1 MPRVSAVVNLGPGS
15 AGCNPSVTV
24 AVTEGP
30 LAPDGSALGSPD
42 AGLRSHCNLG
52 IKSAISNRASA
63 RRAGSVVRKGE
74 SMRSCTAVA
83 LGLMSLGL
91 CFGCDGDAPAE
102 GHHGVDTTTP
112 DATGHEGP
120 TGEVVDHDGMDHDA
134 MADDMMEH
142 DMAANDAMD
151 HDGMMVVPAVIE
163 VPASEGPFEAGK
175 VTDLDPAD
183 HVVEVELEAR
193 EADIELVAGQ
203 PATRMWTYNGQLPGP
218 RIEAHSG
225 DTVRVRFTNSL
236 PEATT
241 IHWHGIR
248 VPAAMDGV
256 AAMQTPVQPGA
267 TFTYEF
273 VVPDAGIF
281 WYHPHVRSD
290 EQVERGLYGAFVVR
304 GADEPATTTDRVV
317 VLDDVLVDEQFQLA
331 AFSVDQ
337 AMTGRQGNL
346 LLVNGRAHPIAPVAP
361 GGLHRFRFVNA
372 SNARYFNLAL
382 PGRTLLQI
390 GTDGGLIEAPR
401 EHQTL
406 LLVPGE
412 RADVVIASSHTSS
425 GSLTWKTLRYERGH
439 GTGDAPDA
447 DLFDMRFSADM
458 VHVTPT
464 LPATLGTVPALP
476 AAEVT
481 RMLVLAE
488 TDGTGM
494 SGGDGGHGGHGGAGA
509 DDAGPVFSINGKVFP
524 DGEKFTGQLGAVEA
538 WTIHNMSE
546 MDHPFHLH
554 GFRFQVDGDRA
565 WRDTINVPG
574 MSMTT
579 FRVRLED
586 HPGTWMFHC
595 HILEHAERGMMGEI
609 NVEAP

>member
-1 MPRVSAVVNLGPGS
+1 MSS
-15 AGCNPSVTV
+15 CSIV
-24 AVTEGP
+24 AF
-30 LAPDGSALGSPD
+30 
-42 AGLRSHCNLG
+42 GL
-52 IKSAISNRASA
+52 
-63 RRAGSVVRKGE
+63 V
-74 SMRSCTAVA
+74 
-83 LGLMSLGL
+83 SLGL
-91 CFGCDGDAPAE
+91 CFGCNGEAPHGGNHGADSMPTDGMD
-102 GHHGVDTTTP
+102 HD
-112 DATGHEGP
+112 GP
-120 TGEVVDHDGMDHDA
+120 SSEVVDHDGVDHDA
-134 MADDMMEH
+134 LADDMMAHDTMEH
-142 DMAANDAMD
+142 DMSSADAME
-151 HDGMMVVPAVIE
+151 HDGMTMVPAVID
-163 VPASEGPFEAGK
+163 VPASEGPFEVAK
-175 VTDLDPAD
+175 ATDLDPANQ
-183 HVVEVELEAR
+183 VVEVALEAR
-193 EADIELVAGQ
+193 AADIALVAGQ
-203 PATRMWTYNGQLPGP
+203 PTTRMWTYNGQLPGP
-218 RIEAHSG
+218 RIEANVG

-273 VVPDAGIF
+273 VVPDAGTF
-281 WYHPHVRSD
+281 WYHPHIRSD

-304 GADEPATTTDRVV
+304 GDDEPTTTTDRVV
-317 VLDDVLVDEQFQLA
+317 VLDDVLVDDGFQLA
-331 AFSVDQ
+331 PFSVDQ

-346 LLVNGRAHPIAPVAP
+346 ILVNGRAHPIAPVAP

-372 SNARYFNLAL
+372 SNARYFKLEL
-382 PGRTLLQI
+382 PGKTLVQI
-390 GTDGGLIEAPR
+390 GTDGGLLEAPR

-412 RADVVIASSHTSS
+412 RADVVISTPHTSS
-425 GSLTWKTLRYERGH
+425 GSHTWKTLRYERGH

-447 DLFDMRFSADM
+447 TLFDLRFAGSI

-464 LPATLGTVPALP
+464 LPANLGSVPALP
-476 AAEVT
+476 AAAVT

-494 SGGDGGHGGHGGAGA
+494 TGGDAGHGGHGGGPAA
-509 DDAGPVFSINGKVFP
+509 DGGPVFSINGKVFP
-524 DGEKFTGQLGAVEA
+524 DGEKFAGQLGVVEA
-538 WTIHNMSE
+538 WTVHNMSE

-565 WRDTINVPG
+565 WRDTINVPA
-574 MSMTT
+574 MTMTT

-609 NVEAP
+609 TVETP

>member
-1 MPRVSAVVNLGPGS
+1 MSS
-15 AGCNPSVTV
+15 C
-24 AVTEGP
+24 
-30 LAPDGSALGSPD
+30 
-42 AGLRSHCNLG
+42 
-52 IKSAISNRASA
+52 
-63 RRAGSVVRKGE
+63 SVV
-74 SMRSCTAVA
+74 T
-83 LGLMSLGL
+83 LGLVSLGL
-91 CFGCDGDAPAE
+91 SIGCDADMPAE
-102 GHHGVDTTTP
+102 GHHGGDSMP
-112 DATGHEGP
+112 MDAMDHDGTSS
-120 TGEVVDHDGMDHDA
+120 EVVDPDGMDHDA
-134 MADDMMEH
+134 MTDDAMVHDMMEH
-142 DMAANDAMD
+142 DMSSTDAMD
-151 HDGMMVVPAVIE
+151 HDGMTMVPAVID
-163 VPASEGPFEAGK
+163 VPASEGPFETTKA
-175 VTDLDPAD
+175 TDLDPAD

-193 EADIELVAGQ
+193 EADIVLVAGQ
-203 PATRMWTYNGQLPGP
+203 PATRMWTYNGHLPGP
-218 RIEAHSG
+218 RIEAHVG

-236 PEATT
+236 PESTT

-256 AAMQTPVQPGA
+256 AAMQTPVQPGG

-273 VVPDAGIF
+273 VVPDAGTF
-281 WYHPHVRSD
+281 WYHPHIRSD

-304 GADEPATTTDRVV
+304 GDDEPATTSDRVV
-317 VLDDVLVDEQFQLA
+317 VLDDVLVDDQFQLSPFA
-331 AFSVDQ
+331 VDQ

-346 LLVNGRAHPIAPVAP
+346 ILVNGRAHPIAPVAP

-372 SNARYFNLAL
+372 SNARYFKLEL
-382 PGRTLLQI
+382 PGKTLVQI
-390 GTDGGLIEAPR
+390 GTDGGLLEAPR

-412 RADVVIASSHTSS
+412 RADVVISTAHTSS

-447 DLFDMRFSADM
+447 TLFDLRFAGGM

-464 LPATLGTVPALP
+464 LPATLGAVPALP
-476 AAEVT
+476 MAEVT
-481 RMLVLAE
+481 RMLMLAE

-494 SGGDGGHGGHGGAGA
+494 TGGDAGHGGHGGGAG
-509 DDAGPVFSINGKVFP
+509 DGGPVFSINGKVFP
-524 DGEKFTGQLGAVEA
+524 DGEKFAGQLGAVEA

-565 WRDTINVPG
+565 WRDTINVPA
-574 MSMTT
+574 MTMTT

-609 NVEAP
+609 TVEAP